1 MTNGLT
7 DVSLKVKST
16 MMLTEEDV
24 AEQEE
29 DKSSIITTT
38 TTINE
43 PTRLTHQQ
51 RLQFKEKTAQM
62 ERKMRI
68 YKTIWYA
75 KWRQIYEDKN
85 AERQANAKQIRQQ
98 VKTLL
103 YFQI

>member
-1 MTNGLT
+1 MLT
-7 DVSLKVKST
+7 D
-16 MMLTEEDV
+16 DA

-29 DKSSIITTT
+29 DKSSITTT
-38 TTINE
+38 TTVNE

-85 AERQANAKQIRQQ
+85 AERQANAKHIRQQ

>member
-1 MTNGLT
+1 
-7 DVSLKVKST
+7 
-16 MMLTEEDV
+16 MMLTEDV

-29 DKSSIITTT
+29 DKTSIITTT
-38 TTINE
+38 STVNE

-85 AERQANAKQIRQQ
+85 AESKANAKQIRQQ

>member
-1 MTNGLT
+1 
-7 DVSLKVKST
+7 
-16 MMLTEEDV
+16 MLTEDV

-29 DKSSIITTT
+29 DKSSITTT
-38 TTINE
+38 TTVNE

-51 RLQFKEKTAQM
+51 RLQFKEKTAHM

-85 AERQANAKQIRQQ
+85 AESIANAKQIRQQ

>member
-1 MTNGLT
+1 
-7 DVSLKVKST
+7 
-16 MMLTEEDV
+16 MLNEE
-24 AEQEE
+24 ANEQEE
-29 DKSSIITTT
+29 DKSSIITITT
-38 TTINE
+38 VNE

-62 ERKMRI
+62 EGKMRI
-68 YKTIWYA
+68 YKTIWYT

-85 AERQANAKQIRQQ
+85 AERRENANQMRQQ